1 METLQRH
8 CLPTV
13 SSAAKELMEKGLR
26 EQELDISSMLEV
38 DWVEAMEAEAKK
50 KVFPNVPINWEE
62 PDGLI
67 PRKESFLEI
76 FSFA

>member
-1 METLQRH
+1 
-8 CLPTV
+8 
-13 SSAAKELMEKGLR
+13 MEKGLR

-38 DWVEAMEAEAKK
+38 DWVETMEAEVKK

-62 PDGLI
+62 PDGLK